1 MQFHLDAAPWVSA
14 EGDWLIVGVAEGF
27 EMAGPLVS
35 LDKALGGQITR
46 LREQQDFSGKLAE
59 VVPLRG
65 VAGIKANRVL
75 LVGLGA
81 ADKLDA
87 GSLHKSLV
95 TAARH
100 VSTKATKC
108 IAVVVPEVGADATT
122 LGRRVEATA
131 VAMQVGCVGQ
141 DLHRTERKRFPFET
155 VHLLVSS
162 GSDVAKLRASL
173 NDGQIIG
180 DAINLARELVN
191 RPAMEIF
198 PVSFAER
205 AEEVARQVGLR
216 YEVLDEKALI
226 AEKMG
231 SLLAVSAGSDQPP
244 RLVVL
249 EHNAAPTGSPVL
261 ALVGKGVTFDSGGL
275 SLKPTDGMLT
285 MKCDMAGA
293 ATVLAT
299 MSVIAQLKLPIHVIG
314 FMGLVEN
321 MTGGK
326 AMKLGDVLT
335 SRAGVTIEVLN
346 TDAEGRLVLA
356 DVLDYAVS
364 RGADQIV
371 DLATLTGACVVALGE
386 EVVGAMSNNQPWC
399 DKLLAA
405 ARAAGEDMW
414 QLPMFDHYNEL
425 IKGDV
430 GDIKNTGGR
439 WGGAITAA
447 KFLEKFVKDKPWV
460 HLDIAGPAFASSDK
474 PHREGG
480 GSGCMVRTLV
490 ELVRRG
496 S

>member
-1 MQFHLDAAPWVSA
+1 MQLHLDGTPWTAA
-14 EGDWLIVGVAEGF
+14 EGDWLIVGATEGF
-27 EMAGPLVS
+27 NVAGS
-35 LDKALGGQITR
+35 LAALDAALGGSISR
-46 LREQQDFSGKLAE
+46 LREQQDFTGKLAE

-65 VAGIKANRVL
+65 VMGIKAQRVL

-81 ADKLDA
+81 TDKLDA
-87 GSLHKSLV
+87 AALHRALV

-100 VSTKATKC
+100 VSTKATKRV
-108 IAVVVPEVGADATT
+108 AVAVPEQGADAST
-122 LGRRVEATA
+122 LGRRVESTA
-131 VAMQVGCVGQ
+131 AAMLVGCIGQ
-141 DLHRTERKRFPFET
+141 DLYRTERKRFPFEK
-155 VHLLVSS
+155 VHLLVSA

-173 NDGQIIG
+173 NDGQIVG
-180 DAINLARELVN
+180 EAINLTRELVN
-191 RPAMEIF
+191 RPPMEIF
-198 PVSFAER
+198 PASFAER
-205 AEEVARQVGLR
+205 AEQIAKEVGLNCD
-216 YEVLDEKALI
+216 VLDEPALV

-231 SLLAVSAGSDQPP
+231 SLLAVAAGSDQPP

-249 EHNAAPTGSPVL
+249 EHNAAPAGSPVL

-275 SLKPTDGMLT
+275 SIKSTENMLT

-299 MSVIAQLKLPIHVIG
+299 MSAIARLKFPIHVIG
-314 FMGLVEN
+314 LMGLVEN

-326 AMKLGDVLT
+326 AMKLGDILT

-356 DVLDYAVS
+356 DVLDYALT
-364 RGADQIV
+364 RGADQII

-386 EVVGAMSNNQPWC
+386 EVVGAMSNSQPWC
-399 DKLLAA
+399 EKVLAA

-414 QLPMFDHYNEL
+414 QLPMFDHYNDL

-430 GDIKNTGGR
+430 GDVKNTGGR

-474 PHREGG
+474 PHREAGAT
-480 GSGCMVRTLV
+480 GCMVRTLI

-496 S
+496 A